1 MTQTLARLAFA
12 FANYPFYKPRI
23 ISGAEHLWRQL
34 TTRLLLIIFAQKRRV
49 INILSL
55 SLSSLLSSLLS
66 LLLLLLL
73 LLLLF
78 NMMTYFTFYLLAPVG
93 YISILSSW
101 KFLQINSLSLKF
113 SLILRRLG
121 SRHIHRCRGLRQNSH
136 NSGHVYVYR
145 RRCLWFDAF
154 WV

>member
-1 MTQTLARLAFA
+1 MTQTLAKLAFA
-12 FANYPFYKPRI
+12 FANYSFYKPRI
-23 ISGAEHLWRQL
+23 ISGAEHHWRQL

-49 INILSL
+49 IDILSL
-55 SLSSLLSSLLS
+55 SLSSLLS
-66 LLLLLLL
+66 LLLLLL

-93 YISILSSW
+93 YISILFSW